1 MTKAMNMNRRRLP
14 IGIQAFRN
22 IRGRECYY
30 VDKTPH
36 IERLIDEGEYYFLS
50 RPRRFGKSL
59 LISTLHELFAGNEPL
74 FRGLHIHERWD
85 WSVRHPVM
93 RLSFGGKY
101 NERGE
106 LEKDII
112 EQLESIEQQYGL
124 EPAIRSDSGAR
135 RLRNVIQ
142 RLERK
147 TGEQVVVLIDE
158 YDKPILD
165 VLENKEL
172 ARENRDYLRGFY
184 GMIKDCADYIRFV
197 FITGLNMYSKVSLF
211 SVLNNLYDISLNPDY
226 ATLCGYTDDDLE
238 TVFAPELADVT
249 DDDRENIR
257 HWYNGYHWLG
267 KEKVYNPFDILLYF
281 RNREFLP
288 WWYETGTPSFLYDR
302 MASGAV
308 NTLDLEN
315 LHMYR
320 SDLSTFEVE
329 RVNLNALLFQCGY
342 LTLVDQKIEGSRF
355 LYTLDYPNHEVKL
368 SLNEELLKA
377 VTGDVVRVSEYG
389 RALLALL
396 DGNDFDGFGK
406 ELQAFFAGIP
416 YQWGAREA
424 GEYGEGYYAS
434 LLYSCFVIL
443 GMDIRVEDST
453 SRGRSDMVLAR
464 GGQVFVLELKVAR
477 EAQVQA
483 RLEEALVQMRHRDY
497 AGKYRTGNS
506 KVHLLALVFD
516 RDKRNLAM
524 MRAASCT

>member
-1 MTKAMNMNRRRLP
+1 MDRLELP
-14 IGIQAFRN
+14 IGDSSFRN
-22 IRGRECYY
+22 MREHNCYY
-30 VDKTPH
+30 VDKTLH
-36 IERLIDEGEYYFLS
+36 LWSLTKGGSRYYFLS

-59 LISTLHELFAGNEPL
+59 LIDTLHELFAGSEQL
-74 FRGLHIHERWD
+74 FRGLDIHERWD
-85 WSVRHPVM
+85 WGIRHPVV
-93 RLSFGGKY
+93 RLSFDGNY
-101 NERGE
+101 SESGE
-106 LEKDII
+106 LEKDTI
-112 EQLESIEQQYGL
+112 EQLESTERQYGL
-124 EPAIRSDSGAR
+124 DAAVRSDSGPR
-135 RLRNVIQ
+135 RLRNVIE
-142 RLERK
+142 RLYYK
-147 TGEQVVVLIDE
+147 TGEQVAVLIDE

-165 VLENKEL
+165 VLEKPQL

-184 GMIKDCADYIRFV
+184 GMIKGCARYIRFV
-197 FITGLNMYSKVSLF
+197 FITGISMYSKISLF
-211 SVLNNLYDISLNPDY
+211 SVLNNLYDLSLNPEY
-226 ATLCGYTDDDLE
+226 ATICGYTEDDLE

-281 RNREFLP
+281 RNRKFKP
-288 WWYETGTPSFLYDR
+288 WWYETGTPSFLYER

-315 LHMYR
+315 LHMYD

-342 LTLVDQKIEGSRF
+342 LTLVDEEDRPEGIF
-355 LYTLDYPNHEVKL
+355 YTLDYPNHEVRL
-368 SLNEELLKA
+368 SLNRQLLEA

-389 RALLALL
+389 RALIALL
-396 DGNDFDGFGK
+396 DGNDFAGFER

-416 YQWGAREA
+416 YQWVAREA

-524 MRAASCT
+524 MRAG

>member
-1 MTKAMNMNRRRLP
+1 MTMDKRKLP
-14 IGIQAFRN
+14 IGMQAFRSL
-22 IRGRECYY
+22 REWDFYY
-30 VDKTPH
+30 VDKTLH
-36 IERLIDEGEYYFLS
+36 ILSLAERPGYYFLS

-112 EQLESIEQQYGL
+112 EQLESIERQYGL
-124 EPAIRSDSGAR
+124 EPAIQSDSGPR
-135 RLRNVIQ
+135 RLRNIIQ

-147 TGEQVVVLIDE
+147 TGEQVAVLIDE

-197 FITGLNMYSKVSLF
+197 FITGISMYSKVSLF
-211 SVLNNLYDISLNPDY
+211 SVLNNLYDLSLDPEY
-226 ATLCGYTDDDLE
+226 ATLCGYTEKDLE
-238 TVFAPELADVT
+238 TVFAAELAGVSES
-249 DDDRENIR
+249 DRQEIR
-257 HWYNGYHWLG
+257 RWYNGYHWLG
-267 KEKVYNPFDILLYF
+267 NEKVYNPFDILLYF
-281 RNREFLP
+281 RNRKFKP
-288 WWYETGTPSFLYDR
+288 WWYETGTPSFLYER

-315 LHMYR
+315 LHMYD

-329 RVNLNALLFQCGY
+329 RINLNALLFQCGY
-342 LTLVDQKIEGSRF
+342 LTLVDEEARPAGIF
-355 LYTLDYPNHEVKL
+355 YTLDYPNHEVRL
-368 SLNEELLKA
+368 SLNRQLLEA
-377 VTGDVVRVSEYG
+377 VTGDLVVAAERGETLVG
-389 RALLALL
+389 LL
-396 DGNDFDGFGK
+396 DANDFAGFER

-416 YQWGAREA
+416 YQWHTHNDGGRS
-424 GEYGEGYYAS
+424 EGHYATV
-434 LLYSCFVIL
+434 LYACFRAL
-443 GMDIRVEDST
+443 GLDMRVEEST
-453 SRGRSDMVLAR
+453 GRGRSDMVLMRA
-464 GGQVFVLELKVAR
+464 GQVFVLEFKVADG
-477 EAQVQA
+477 AQV
-483 RLEEALVQMRHRDY
+483 EEKAEQALVQMRDKDY

-524 MRAASCT
+524 MRAE

>member
-1 MTKAMNMNRRRLP
+1 MNKLELP
-14 IGIQAFRN
+14 IGDSSFRN
-22 IRGRECYY
+22 MRERNCYY
-30 VDKTPH
+30 VDKTLH
-36 IERLIDEGEYYFLS
+36 LWSLTKGGSRYYFLS

-59 LISTLHELFAGNEPL
+59 LIDTLHELFAGSEEL
-74 FRGLHIHERWD
+74 FRGLYIHERWD
-85 WSVRHPVM
+85 WNNKHPVV
-93 RLSFGGKY
+93 RLSFDANYSESGNLKSNIFNQLATHEKRAGIKPPPEARTAPDRLY
-101 NERGE
+101 N
-106 LEKDII
+106 LIVSLYD
-112 EQLESIEQQYGL
+112 
-124 EPAIRSDSGAR
+124 D
-135 RLRNVIQ
+135 
-142 RLERK
+142 
-147 TGEQVVVLIDE
+147 TGQQVVILIDE

-184 GMIKDCADYIRFV
+184 GMIKGCARYIRFV
-197 FITGLNMYSKVSLF
+197 FITGISMYSKVSLF
-211 SVLNNLYDISLNPDY
+211 SVLNNLYDLSLNPEY
-226 ATLCGYTDDDLE
+226 ATLCGYTEKDLE
-238 TVFAPELADVT
+238 TVFAPELASVT
-249 DDDRENIR
+249 KSERKQIR
-257 HWYNGYHWLG
+257 RWYNGYHWRG

-281 RNREFLP
+281 RNREFIP
-288 WWYETGTPSFLYDR
+288 WWYETGTPSFLYER

-342 LTLVDQKIEGSRF
+342 LTLVDEENRPEGIF
-355 LYTLDYPNHEVKL
+355 YTLDYPNHEVRL
-368 SLNEELLKA
+368 SLNRQLLEA
-377 VTGDVVRVSEYG
+377 ITGDVVRVSEYG
-389 RALLALL
+389 RALIALL
-396 DGNDFDGFGK
+396 DGNDFAGFER

-453 SRGRSDMVLAR
+453 SRGRSDMVLIR
-464 GGQVFVLELKVAR
+464 DNQVFVLELKIAR

-483 RLEEALVQMRHRDY
+483 RLEEALVQMRDKDY

-524 MRAASCT
+524 MRAE